1 MKPELCDKS
10 YFNEGNN
17 VGAKEARASW
27 TFASVLSRGFVITYR
42 EACERQSCGLWSCL
56 VESRIWRGC
65 SGHCY
70 RLSRLLV
77 MRGSS
82 FLMEL
87 EHYWMSTDEI
97 AKYAF
102 AYKVAIEDV
111 LEDQKRRA
119 VGADTRDAPMAEY
132 RLFTRLSPR

>member
-1 MKPELCDKS
+1 
-10 YFNEGNN
+10 
-17 VGAKEARASW
+17 
-27 TFASVLSRGFVITYR
+27 
-42 EACERQSCGLWSCL
+42 
-56 VESRIWRGC
+56 
-65 SGHCY
+65 
-70 RLSRLLV
+70 
-77 MRGSS
+77 
-82 FLMEL
+82 
-87 EHYWMSTDEI
+87 MSTDEI